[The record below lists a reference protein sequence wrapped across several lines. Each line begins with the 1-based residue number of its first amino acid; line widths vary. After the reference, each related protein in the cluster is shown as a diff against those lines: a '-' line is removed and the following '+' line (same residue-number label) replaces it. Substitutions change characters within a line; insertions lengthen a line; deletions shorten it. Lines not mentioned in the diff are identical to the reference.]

1 MAPAGFS
8 GEEVG
13 CPYRLYET
21 LCLGFVENDPLK
33 CETAQ
38 IHPAT
43 KKYKINPTIDSNHNP
58 AVALL
63 RLVA

>member
-43 KKYKINPTIDSNHNP
+43 KKCKINPNLLVPNP